1 MLIQKENGGFESL
14 AKKNLQRPRSFDAR
28 DEGDLFDTE
37 SEVFSA
43 FKSESESEYE
53 PSRVNEEVA
62 VEDNLD
68 FNMIEMTAN
77 NTDFQRLVTEA
88 KAEKEKKNGPLTI
101 ITEDDR
107 KEDQIG
113 LVLPKVLSKP

>member
-1 MLIQKENGGFESL
+1 MLVQKGGFESL

-43 FKSESESEYE
+43 FKSESES
-53 PSRVNEEVA
+53 SAVNEEEK

-68 FNMIEMTAN
+68 FNIIEMTAN

-88 KAEKEKKNGPLTI
+88 KAEKEKINGPKLTI
-101 ITEDDR
+101 MTEDG
-107 KEDQIG
+107 K
-113 LVLPKVLSKP
+113 